1 MTQDDL
7 LALIEIINRA
17 PVTTAERLWLIG
29 VLNQLQAEI
38 LHKANS
44 LKKGGEGGDKID

>member
-1 MTQDDL
+1 MTQDEL
-7 LALIEIINRA
+7 IALIEIINRA

-29 VLNQLQAEI
+29 VLNQLQAKI